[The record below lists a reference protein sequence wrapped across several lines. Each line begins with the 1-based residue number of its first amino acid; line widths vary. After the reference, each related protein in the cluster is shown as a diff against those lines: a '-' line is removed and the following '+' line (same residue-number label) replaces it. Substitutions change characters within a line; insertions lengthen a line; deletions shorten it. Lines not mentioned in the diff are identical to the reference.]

1 MKAAVPLN
9 DPPGMPDSYWAATA
23 ATGPPVAD
31 FDGSET
37 AETVVI
43 GAGYTGLSAALHL
56 AERGRSVLVLDANEP
71 GWGASGRNNGQVV
84 AALKHEPHEIEQRFG
99 QERGAALIRAIGEGP
114 DLVLGLIARHRI
126 DCAARRSGILTAAH
140 SAASLADL
148 KRRVEIWNA
157 RGAPLRLLPRDEM
170 EATSGTGAYAGGCLD
185 PRGGAINPLGYARGL
200 ARAVMEAGG
209 AIRQKALVRSIK
221 RAGTQWRVTTDR
233 GGVDADSVIIGT
245 NAYTGAFW
253 PGLQKT
259 FLPTRTPQLV
269 SRPLRDNVAKS
280 ILPGGQIMSDTRAL
294 TVGVRMHEDGRLH
307 MGGGNGTAGGES
319 DALYAALARH
329 ARLLY
334 PQIGP
339 HLGELDWQYRWTG
352 FMAMTPDRYPR
363 LFELAPGVAAALG
376 YSGRGICTATILGA
390 ELARWAAGEAGIDEL
405 AMPASSFRTL
415 PYHALRG
422 MIVESAVRY
431 YSFRDR
437 YGKLKFRSPARG
449 RG

>member
-1 MKAAVPLN
+1 MRAAIPLA

-23 ATGPPVAD
+23 ALCPPVAA
-31 FDGSET
+31 FDGSEK

-56 AERGRSVLVLDANEP
+56 AEQGRSVLVLDANEP

-99 QERGAALIRAIGEGP
+99 QERGAALIRTIGDGP
-114 DLVLGLIARHRI
+114 DLVLGLIARYRI
-126 DCAARRSGILTAAH
+126 ECAARRSGILTAAH

-157 RGAPLRLLPRDEM
+157 RGAPLRLLSRDEM
-170 EATSGTGAYAGGCLD
+170 EAASGTGFYPGGCLD

-200 ARAVMEAGG
+200 ARALIGLGG
-209 AIRQKALVRSIK
+209 AIRQKAEVRAIK
-221 RAGTQWRVTTDR
+221 RAGTRWRVMTAR
-233 GGVDADSVIIGT
+233 GHVDAETVIIGT

-253 PGLQKT
+253 PGLQKS

-307 MGGGNGTAGGES
+307 LGGGNGTAGAES
-319 DALYAALARH
+319 DALYAPLARH

-334 PQIGP
+334 PQLGP
-339 HLGELDWQYRWTG
+339 HLGELDWQYRWSG

-376 YSGRGICTATILGA
+376 YNGRGICTATILGA

-405 AMPASSFRTL
+405 VMPASSFRTL
-415 PYHALRG
+415 PYYALRG
-422 MIVESAVRY
+422 IIVDSAVRY
-431 YSFRDR
+431 YSVRDR
-437 YGKLKFRSPARG
+437 SSVAGA
-449 RG
+449 

>member
-1 MKAAVPLN
+1 MRAAVPLA

-31 FDGSET
+31 FDGSEK

-56 AERGRSVLVLDANEP
+56 AEQGRSVLVLDAHEP

-99 QERGAALIRAIGEGP
+99 QERGRALIRAIGDGP

-140 SAASLADL
+140 SAKSLADL
-148 KRRVEIWNA
+148 KHRVEIWNA
-157 RGAPLRLLPRDEM
+157 RGAPLQLLSRDEM
-170 EATSGTGAYAGGCLD
+170 EAASGTGAYAGGCLD

-200 ARAVMEAGG
+200 ARAVIGLGG
-209 AIRQKALVRSIK
+209 AIRQKAEVLSIK
-221 RAGTQWRVTTDR
+221 RAGTQQGGTQWRVMTAR
-233 GGVDADSVIIGT
+233 GNVDAEHVIIGT

-253 PGLQKT
+253 PGLKKT
-259 FLPTRTPQLV
+259 FLPSRTPQLV

-280 ILPGGQIMSDTRAL
+280 ILPGGQIMSDTRYL

-307 MGGGNGTAGGES
+307 LGGGNGTAGAEN
-319 DALYAALARH
+319 DALYAPLARH
-329 ARLLY
+329 ARLLF
-334 PQIGP
+334 PQV
-339 HLGELDWQYRWTG
+339 GELDWQYRWSG

-390 ELARWAAGEAGIDEL
+390 ELARWAAGDAGIDEL

-415 PYHALRG
+415 PYYALRG
-422 MIVESAVRY
+422 IIVDSAVRY
-431 YSFRDR
+431 YSMRDR
-437 YGKLKFRSPARG
+437 VPDAGQASA
-449 RG
+449 

>member
-1 MKAAVPLN
+1 MTATLPMS

-23 ATGPPVAD
+23 APCPPVPD
-31 FDGSET
+31 FDGGET

-56 AERGRSVLVLDANEP
+56 AEQGRRVLVLDAHEP

-99 QERGAALIRAIGEGP
+99 QERGRALIRAIGEGP

-126 DCAARRSGILTAAH
+126 ECTARRSGILTAAH
-140 SAASLADL
+140 SPKSLADL

-157 RGAPLRLLPRDEM
+157 RGAPLRLLSRDEM
-170 EATSGTGAYAGGCLD
+170 EAASGTGFYAGGCLD

-209 AIRQKALVRSIK
+209 AIRQKARVRSIE

-233 GGVDADSVIIGT
+233 GGVDADRVIIGT
-245 NAYTGAFW
+245 NAYTGTFW
-253 PGLQKT
+253 PGLRKT
-259 FLPTRTPQLV
+259 FLPARTPQLV
-269 SRPLRDNVAKS
+269 SRPLRDNVARS

-294 TVGVRMHEDGRLH
+294 TVGVRLHEDGRLH
-307 MGGGNGTAGGES
+307 LGGGNGTAGGES
-319 DALYAALARH
+319 DALYAPLARH

-334 PQIGP
+334 PQ
-339 HLGELDWQYRWTG
+339 LGELEWQYRWTG

-390 ELARWAAGEAGIDEL
+390 ELARWAAGDAGIDEL
-405 AMPASSFRTL
+405 AMPASSFRAL
-415 PYHALRG
+415 PYYPLRG
-422 MIVESAVRY
+422 IIVDTAVRY
-431 YSFRDR
+431 YGFRDR
-437 YGKLKFRSPARG
+437 GSVAG
-449 RG
+449 T

>member
-23 ATGPPVAD
+23 ATGPPVPD
-31 FDGSET
+31 FDGSEK

-56 AERGRSVLVLDANEP
+56 AEQGRSVLVLDAHEP

-99 QERGAALIRAIGEGP
+99 QERGRALIRAIGDGP

-140 SAASLADL
+140 SAKSLADL

-157 RGAPLRLLPRDEM
+157 RGAPLRLLSRDEM
-170 EATSGTGAYAGGCLD
+170 EAASGTGAYAGGCLD

-209 AIRQKALVRSIK
+209 AIRQKAEVRSIK
-221 RAGTQWRVTTDR
+221 RAGTQQGGTQWRVMTAR
-233 GGVDADSVIIGT
+233 GNVDAERVIIGT

-253 PGLQKT
+253 PGLKKT
-259 FLPTRTPQLV
+259 FLPSRTPQLV

-280 ILPGGQIMSDTRAL
+280 ILPGGQIMSDTRYL

-307 MGGGNGTAGGES
+307 LGGGNGTAGADD
-319 DALYAALARH
+319 DALYAPLARH
-329 ARLLY
+329 ARLLF
-334 PQIGP
+334 PQV
-339 HLGELDWQYRWTG
+339 GELHWQYRWSG

-363 LFELAPGVAAALG
+363 LFELAPGIAAALG

-390 ELARWAAGEAGIDEL
+390 ELARWAAGDAGIDEL

-415 PYHALRG
+415 PYYALRG
-422 MIVESAVRY
+422 IIVDSAVRY
-431 YSFRDR
+431 YSMRDR
-437 YGKLKFRSPARG
+437 VPDAGQASA
-449 RG
+449 

>member
-1 MKAAVPLN
+1 MKAAIPLA
-9 DPPGMPDSYWAATA
+9 DPSGMPDSYWAAA
-23 ATGPPVAD
+23 AEAGPAVPD

-56 AERGRSVLVLDANEP
+56 AERARSVLVLDAHEP

-99 QERGAALIRAIGEGP
+99 KERGAALIQAIGRGP
-114 DLVLGLIARHRI
+114 DLVLGLIARYGI
-126 DCAARRSGILTAAH
+126 ECAARRSGILTAAH

-157 RGAPLRLLPRDEM
+157 RGAPLRLLSRDEM
-170 EATSGTGAYAGGCLD
+170 EAASGTGFYPGGCLD

-200 ARAVMEAGG
+200 ARTLIGLGG
-209 AIRQKALVRSIK
+209 AIRQKAEVRSIE
-221 RAGTQWRVTTDR
+221 RAGTKWRVRTAR
-233 GGVDADSVIIGT
+233 GHVDAEHVIIGT

-253 PGLQKT
+253 PGLKKT
-259 FLPTRTPQLV
+259 FLPSRTPQLV

-280 ILPGGQIMSDTRAL
+280 ILPGGQIMSDTRYL

-307 MGGGNGTAGGES
+307 LGGGNGTAGAET
-319 DALYAALARH
+319 DALYAPLARQAH
-329 ARLLY
+329 LLY
-334 PQIGP
+334 PQ
-339 HLGELDWQYRWTG
+339 LGELEWQYRWSG

-363 LFELAPGVAAALG
+363 LFELAPGIAAALG

-415 PYHALRG
+415 PYYALRG
-422 MIVESAVRY
+422 ILVDSAVRY

-437 YGKLKFRSPARG
+437 VSDTGQASA
-449 RG
+449 

>member
-1 MKAAVPLN
+1 MRAALPLA
-9 DPPGMPDSYWAATA
+9 DPPGLPDSYWLATA
-23 ATGPPVAD
+23 PPCPQVPE
-31 FDGSET
+31 FDGSEK

-56 AERGRSVLVLDANEP
+56 AEQGRPVLVLDAHEP

-84 AALKHEPHEIEQRFG
+84 AALKHEPHEIEERFG
-99 QERGAALIRAIGEGP
+99 KQRGAALIRAIGDGP
-114 DLVLGLIARHRI
+114 DLVLGLIARYRI
-126 DCAARRSGILTAAH
+126 ECAARRSGILTAAH
-140 SAASLADL
+140 SLKSLADL
-148 KRRVEIWNA
+148 KRRVAIWNA
-157 RGAPLRLLPRDEM
+157 RGAPLRLLSRDEM
-170 EATSGTGAYAGGCLD
+170 AAASGTGVYAGGCLD

-200 ARAVMEAGG
+200 ARAVMAEGG
-209 AIRQKALVRSIK
+209 AIRQKAEVRSIE
-221 RAGTQWRVTTDR
+221 RAGTKWRVITDR

-259 FLPTRTPQLV
+259 FLPARTPQLV
-269 SRPLRDNVAKS
+269 SRPLRDNIAKS
-280 ILPGGQIMSDTRAL
+280 ILPGSQIMSDTRAL
-294 TVGVRMHEDGRLH
+294 TVGVRMHDDGRLH
-307 MGGGNGTAGGES
+307 LGGGNGTAGGES
-319 DALYAALARH
+319 DALYAPLARY

-334 PQIGP
+334 PQIG
-339 HLGELDWQYRWTG
+339 ELEWQYRWSG

-390 ELARWAAGEAGIDEL
+390 ELARWAAGDAGIDEL
-405 AMPASSFRTL
+405 VMPASSFRTL

-431 YSFRDR
+431 YSFRDH
-437 YGKLKFRSPARG
+437 GSVPAT
-449 RG
+449 